1 MEVLAHLAAAGLSK
15 YDMPEYFL
23 ALEELPRT
31 ASGKIRK
38 REIIALITTGG
49 VDLIPVRWPGSP

>member
-23 ALEELPRT
+23 ALEELPQT

-38 REIIALITTGG
+38 REIIALITTGS
-49 VDLIPVRWPGSP
+49 VKPIPVRWSGSL